1 MSSHKKR
8 GSLRRIVDTRPVKE
22 RFLIVCEGEK
32 TEPNYFRAFRVPMD
46 VKISVLGLGED
57 PLTLVKSAA
66 KYNDQ
71 NSYDQVWC
79 VFDRDSWPPDKFGN
93 AINSAIAKGFRVAY
107 SNEAFELWYVL
118 HFEFLNTGIPREDY
132 IGKMTRHLAKPYR
145 KNSEDIYDE
154 LLSRQGT
161 AIRNAKKLLT
171 SYNPVKPVHDNPSTT
186 VYALVVSLNNFL
198 P

>member
-1 MSSHKKR
+1 MSSHRKR

-46 VKISVLGLGED
+46 VKVSVRGLGED
-57 PLTLVKSAA
+57 PLTLVKSAT
-66 KYNDQ
+66 KYNEQ

-107 SNEAFELWYVL
+107 SNEAFEL
-118 HFEFLNTGIPREDY
+118 
-132 IGKMTRHLAKPYR
+132 
-145 KNSEDIYDE
+145 
-154 LLSRQGT
+154 
-161 AIRNAKKLLT
+161 
-171 SYNPVKPVHDNPSTT
+171 
-186 VYALVVSLNNFL
+186 
-198 P
+198 